1 MTGTAWRLHWG
12 LCLSLQK
19 LLNTKVKLP
28 LSKSSRGNFG
38 GIFDLDRKKKRLDE
52 ITLQAENPAIWEKPA
67 EMQKLNKEKTLLE
80 RAVGEFDAF
89 AGRLSDAKVLLEM
102 AEEAQDEGSFQEA
115 KSEVHALEKL
125 GQELELKRV
134 LNGELDANSAYL
146 SINAGAGGTES
157 CDWASMLLRM
167 YTRYADKHGY
177 KVQVIEMTEG
187 EGAGIKSCTLSI
199 EGPYAYGYLKAESGV
214 HRLVRISPFDSNAR
228 RHTSFASVFAWAEVD
243 DDINIEVRPED
254 LKVDTYRASGAG
266 GQHVNRTDSAVRM
279 THIPT
284 GIIVT
289 CQVERSQIQN
299 REKALKMLKARLYEV
314 EVEKR
319 NAEKDAMN
327 AQKKANE
334 WGSQIRSYVM
344 HPYQMVKDHRTDFET
359 NQVDDVMDGDLDGFI
374 MAYLKSTLT
383 GEGASA

>member
-1 MTGTAWRLHWG
+1 
-12 LCLSLQK
+12 
-19 LLNTKVKLP
+19 
-28 LSKSSRGNFG
+28 
-38 GIFDLDRKKKRLDE
+38 
-52 ITLQAENPAIWEKPA
+52 
-67 EMQKLNKEKTLLE
+67 MQKLNKEKALLE
-80 RAVGEFDAF
+80 KAVGEFDAF
-89 AGRLSDAKVLLEM
+89 ASRLSDSKVLLEM
-102 AEEAQDEGSFQEA
+102 AEEAQDEGSFSEA
-115 KSEVHALEKL
+115 KAEVVALEKL
-125 GQELELKRV
+125 GEELELKRV
-134 LNGELDANSAYL
+134 LNGELDSNSSYL
-146 SINAGAGGTES
+146 SINSGAGGTES

-167 YTRYADKHGY
+167 YTRYADKHGF
-177 KVQVIEMTEG
+177 KVQIIEMTEG
-187 EGAGIKSCTLSI
+187 EGAGIKSCTLLI

-254 LKVDTYRASGAG
+254 LKVDTFRASGAG

-279 THIPT
+279 THIPS
-284 GIIVT
+284 GVIVT

-299 REKALKMLKARLYEV
+299 REKALKMLKARLYEM
-314 EVEKR
+314 EIEKR

-327 AQKKANE
+327 SQKKANE

-374 MAYLKSTLT
+374 MSYLKSTLT
-383 GEGASA
+383 AESQPS